1 MNAWKVKLPPSY
13 LLISV
18 LQNTIDTPLHFWVF
32 EGQKRRRCIR
42 TTTMLTWTGFIRIKE
57 QKRRRCSRQCQL
69 WSNVDPDFCL
79 MTSVSYLF
87 NISEKTL
94 SAAHRKQV
102 AQWALE
108 KECCDVFC
116 LKSVTVVDEIEE
128 FVWKSEG
135 LCHESGN
142 SQARGRSLGRTAR
155 SAWSVAAG
163 GHIFRLRWPFQ

>member
-1 MNAWKVKLPPSY
+1 MLTP
-13 LLISV
+13 ISV
-18 LQNTIDTPLHFWVF
+18 RWRVYYTL
-32 EGQKRRRCIR
+32 
-42 TTTMLTWTGFIRIKE
+42 
-57 QKRRRCSRQCQL
+57 
-69 WSNVDPDFCL
+69 
-79 MTSVSYLF
+79 Y

-108 KECCDVFC
+108 KECCDVFW

-142 SQARGRSLGRTAR
+142 TQARGRPLCRAAR
-155 SAWSVAAG
+155 SAWSVVAG
-163 GHIFRLRWPFQ
+163 GRIFRRRCRRSVVPFDISIQQFLSMFFADLTVNSIRFLVWEQASQRILVSGSPVPG